1 MWPSARS
8 SRNRPQRK
16 RPRRYMQAASGWAPL
31 SHAARFAPVC
41 ICRSNGC
48 ASACGMG
55 FAVDKGARLQ
65 VGANRRTAVSSPSRQ
80 TWPGCR
86 AARSPGVVLRGPAT
100 EPPGR
105 CLAIEPLLCR
115 PPGRL
120 CGRSRPIRSLRVP
133 AVPKRTAA
141 CGRPAVRKLVVLS
154 AFIARTGTAVALARE
169 VKADFQLVGCLRSR
183 SGLQL

>member
-1 MWPSARS
+1 
-8 SRNRPQRK
+8 
-16 RPRRYMQAASGWAPL
+16 MQAASGWAPL
-31 SHAARFAPVC
+31 SHAPRFAP
-41 ICRSNGC
+41 
-48 ASACGMG
+48 
-55 FAVDKGARLQ
+55 
-65 VGANRRTAVSSPSRQ
+65 SSQ
-80 TWPGCR
+80 AWPGCG
-86 AARSPGVVLRGPAT
+86 AARSPGVVSRGSVT

-120 CGRSRPIRSLRVP
+120 RGRPRPVRGLRVL

-169 VKADFQLVGCLRSR
+169 VKADFRLVGCLRSR
-183 SGLQL
+183 SGLQLGIRSAFRIFRGTKMGFGCRPCLG

>member
-1 MWPSARS
+1 
-8 SRNRPQRK
+8 
-16 RPRRYMQAASGWAPL
+16 MQAASGWAPL
-31 SHAARFAPVC
+31 SRAVRFTPVFYLWMLMVVRLHVGWDSPSTRGTPSSRC
-41 ICRSNGC
+41 EPPNRRFVTEPSG
-48 ASACGMG
+48 
-55 FAVDKGARLQ
+55 VARL
-65 VGANRRTAVSSPSRQ
+65 SSRQ

-105 CLAIEPLLCR
+105 CLAIELLLCR

>member
-1 MWPSARS
+1 MWGGT
-8 SRNRPQRK
+8 
-16 RPRRYMQAASGWAPL
+16 RRRQ
-31 SHAARFAPVC
+31 
-41 ICRSNGC
+41 
-48 ASACGMG
+48 
-55 FAVDKGARLQ
+55 GARLQ
-65 VGANRRTAVSSPSRQ
+65 VGANRRTAVSSPSRQAWPGYRAVRRGPAIEPPGVARLSSRQ

-105 CLAIEPLLCR
+105 CLAIELLLCR